1 MIPTR
6 SPGPTPRARRR
17 PATRALAS
25 SSAVY
30 DMVASSSLSAGRSAW
45 RCALSVRSVARFGMW
60 ESPLAPLRFPRA
72 TRGEDPPPQGL
83 SGGEHMATVYVS
95 GHRNPD
101 LDSVGSAIGYAEL
114 KQRLRSEDRYVPV
127 RLGPANAQTRWALER
142 SGAEE
147 PELLRHIRLRVR
159 DVMQRCAVTVAHD
172 APVREAGRAMTDE
185 GLDLVAVTD
194 ERGALAGVVSERDFA
209 RMYIR
214 ESQRASTFEDRPV
227 RLRAVNDVLGG
238 RIMTGDDREIS
249 GRLWVVAVDVAS
261 MENRIGPGDIAVV
274 GDRPDA
280 QRRALEIGAAVL
292 VTSHDTEPGE
302 DVVALARER
311 DAAVVVSPLDSYV
324 SGRMIQ
330 LAVPCGTV
338 MSRDPLTAAPD
349 DLLAEVAERIK
360 EVEYRAAIAVDED
373 GAPVGIVS
381 RSDLVNPQPRRV
393 LLVDHAEQAQSVPG
407 IEEAEIVEI
416 LDHHNIGSIETRVPV
431 KATFDPVGSTA
442 TLVVERFRREGREP
456 RRPTATMLLA
466 ALLSATALLT
476 SPTATDR
483 DERVVAYLE
492 ELLELDARTFGMEMF
507 EASSDASDLDAA
519 EIVGRD
525 AKEYTTAAG
534 HTIAIAQFETVGAG
548 LLDRKPELLQALE
561 AEREQ
566 RGYALYALMVTD
578 IVSRGTELLVAGDT
592 APVER
597 AFGVRAHDSVLELP
611 GVMSRKKQ
619 VAPKLLASA

>member
-1 MIPTR
+1 V
-6 SPGPTPRARRR
+6 
-17 PATRALAS
+17 
-25 SSAVY
+25 AV
-30 DMVASSSLSAGRSAW
+30 
-45 RCALSVRSVARFGMW
+45 
-60 ESPLAPLRFPRA
+60 
-72 TRGEDPPPQGL
+72 
-83 SGGEHMATVYVS
+83 VYVS

-114 KQRLRSEDRYVPV
+114 KQRLRTDDRYVPV
-127 RLGPANAQTRWALER
+127 RLGPVNTQTRWALDR
-142 SGAEE
+142 SGADE

-159 DVMQRCAVTVAHD
+159 DVMRDCTVTVGAD
-172 APVREAGRAMTDE
+172 APVREVGQAMAQKS
-185 GLDLVAVTD
+185 LDLVPVCD
-194 ERGALAGVVSERDFA
+194 EDGALAGVVSEGDLA

-214 ESQRASTFEDRPV
+214 ESRGASTFEDRPV
-227 RLRAVNDVLGG
+227 RLAAINEVLGG
-238 RIMTGDDREIS
+238 RIVTGDDREVA
-249 GRLWVVAVDVAS
+249 GRLWVLAIDVGS
-261 MENRIGPGDIAVV
+261 MEDRIAAGDIAVV

-280 QRRALEIGAAVL
+280 QRRALEIGVAVL
-292 VTSHDTEPGE
+292 VISHDTAPGD
-302 DVVALARER
+302 DVVALAREH

-324 SGRMIQ
+324 TGRMIQ

-349 DLLAEVAERIK
+349 DLLADVAERITD
-360 EVEYRAAIAVDED
+360 VEYRAAIAVDDD
-373 GAPVGIVS
+373 GAPIGIVS
-381 RSDLVNPQPRRV
+381 RTDLVSPQPRRV

-416 LDHHNIGSIETRVPV
+416 LDHHHIGSIETRIPV

-456 RRPTATMLLA
+456 KGPTAMMLLA
-466 ALLSATALLT
+466 ALLSDTVVLT
-476 SPTATDR
+476 SPTATER
-483 DERVVAYLE
+483 DHRVVEYLE
-492 ELLELDARTFGMEMF
+492 ELLEVDARTFGMEMF

-534 HTIAIAQFETVGAG
+534 HTIAIAQFETVGSG
-548 LLDRKPELLQALE
+548 LLDRKPELLEALE
-561 AEREQ
+561 TEREQ
-566 RGYALYALMVTD
+566 RGYALYGLMVTD
-578 IVSRGTELLVAGDT
+578 IVSRSTELLVAGDT

-597 AFGVRAHDSVLELP
+597 AFGVRAHDNVIELP